1 MYTSCTKDGIY
12 VFLHCF
18 KDDLEE
24 FIPRLGITTVARE
37 LFVVLF
43 DAFGIHSMVVL
54 NESMVSFVSRRYMRG
69 ITELNVWWFGE
80 MALRSVL
87 FIF

>member
-1 MYTSCTKDGIY
+1 MYTSRTKDGIY

-54 NESMVSFVSRRYMRG
+54 NYSRSLYIDSLDSSLSIL
-69 ITELNVWWFGE
+69 ITYL
-80 MALRSVL
+80 
-87 FIF
+87 I